1 MTAQTRQEAYSFYA
15 GEMRTGVQ
23 VSEQRFLAESGRQDP
38 AIPAERYTAAGVDGL
53 DDSRGLECGLDVC
66 FVCHLAG
73 SPATG
78 QREAVSTGSVL
89 RGG

>member
-1 MTAQTRQEAYSFYA
+1 MTTQTREDAYSFYA
-15 GEMRTGVQ
+15 RKVRSSVQ
-23 VSEQRFLAESGRQDP
+23 VREQRFLAQSGTQDP
-38 AIPAERYTAAGVDGL
+38 AIAAERYATAGVDGL

-73 SPATG
+73 SPAPG
-78 QREAVSTGSVL
+78 QYQAVSTGSVL